1 MEKNFPHTDTP
12 EQQDNERSEALAR
25 LLFEIENGRR
35 SGEEKGWIS
44 AEEIRRR
51 HLGEAVQDQ

>member
-1 MEKNFPHTDTP
+1 MDTP

-25 LLFEIENGRR
+25 LLFEIEKGRR

>member
-1 MEKNFPHTDTP
+1 MDAPEQREHEKN
-12 EQQDNERSEALAR
+12 EALAW
-25 LLFEIENGRR
+25 LLSEIEKGRR

-51 HLGEAVQDQ
+51 HLGETVQDQ

>member
-1 MEKNFPHTDTP
+1 MDTP
-12 EQQDNERSEALAR
+12 KQQDHERSEALAR
-25 LLFEIENGRR
+25 LLCEIEEGRR
-35 SGEEKGWIS
+35 SGEEEGWIS